1 MNNMKRFELI
11 KLYPGSPELGAV
23 IEIEENSV
31 PDFIRDFPEFWKKLN
46 PVLLFT
52 KGTNLV
58 SYGWEEGENKKA
70 IGLEKEYN
78 AFLLLAERY
87 NTDSKIFFEPKNKEF
102 YTVYNGRRLY
112 REELIK
118 KEIILKAIEDFSKSI
133 ETPST
138 IYTPVYI
145 VYKNGEL
152 ITKYPKESKER
163 HILLS
168 VDRASYVLT
177 HASDLVKLYFW

>member
-1 MNNMKRFELI
+1 MERDTSWDEPQLSDGDNPSI
-11 KLYPGSPELGAV
+11 K
-23 IEIEENSV
+23 
-31 PDFIRDFPEFWKKLN
+31 KQ
-46 PVLLFT
+46 
-52 KGTNLV
+52 
-58 SYGWEEGENKKA
+58 
-70 IGLEKEYN
+70 
-78 AFLLLAERY
+78 
-87 NTDSKIFFEPKNKEF
+87 
-102 YTVYNGRRLY
+102 

-138 IYTPVYI
+138 IYTTVYI